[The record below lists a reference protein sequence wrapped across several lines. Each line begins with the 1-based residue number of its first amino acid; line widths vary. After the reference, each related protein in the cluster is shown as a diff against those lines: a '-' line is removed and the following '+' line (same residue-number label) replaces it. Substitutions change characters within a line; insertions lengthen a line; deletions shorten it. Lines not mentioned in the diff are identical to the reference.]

1 MNVKFEKRWLRRY
14 LFVGMAALSMLI
26 LNSNSAFAAV
36 IAHYDFEGDLIDK
49 SPLGGHDGTGGATFI
64 DSGTFSGMAYDVI
77 AGGHIVLDNSADF
90 FGYGGEDGF
99 NSHASAGNAPD
110 TVPSAAGS
118 PASVAMRFFPNGANE
133 SVLWGFGTAGTRFHF
148 AQRTSGAASQVM
160 RLEFGGGAYRSMDT
174 PNDSFLSNRWYTA
187 VATQDGVPGSGW
199 TIHMQED
206 GGAVQTYSTLSQGNS
221 NHPNAGAG
229 TDNTNEFTRHID
241 GGTVEI
247 GGLPGISDAIDWSGL
262 VDDFAF
268 FDTALSQSDVDTIMA
283 SGLGAFIAG
292 TPPPTEGTW
301 NADGSGDWNSGGNW
315 VGAVPNGNDQTAI
328 LGDKISSPQTV
339 FTNTAVTVKAIQFNS
354 SNGYAVAGQGVLNF
368 ERTDGNA
375 AIVVGPG
382 SHQFQLPVNLNTSTD
397 LTVADGASLQ
407 FNHLL
412 SLNGNTLT
420 KLGTGNVEI
429 NNNLTT
435 GDGTLMNFE
444 GTIAGVGSVSGDLV
458 NNLGVI
464 APGAPDVAA
473 AQSVPE
479 PSCAAL
485 LLAALAALVA
495 ASRRIV

>member
-1 MNVKFEKRWLRRY
+1 MNVKFEKHWLRRY

-49 SPLGGHDGTGGATFI
+49 SPLGGHDGTGGATFV
-64 DSGTFSGMAYDVI
+64 DSGTFSGMAYDVG
-77 AGGHIVLDNSADF
+77 AGGHIVLDNPNDF
-90 FGYGGEDGF
+90 LGYGGQDGF
-99 NSHASAGNAPD
+99 DSHAAGGPAD
-110 TVPSAAGS
+110 TVTSAAGLA
-118 PASVAMRFFPNGANE
+118 ASMAMRFRPVTSNE
-133 SVLWGFGTAGTRFHF
+133 AVLWGFGSASNVRFHF
-148 AQRTSGAASQVM
+148 AQRTRAGVTDAM
-160 RLEFGGGAYRSMDT
+160 RLEYGGGAYRSLDT
-174 PNDSFLSNRWYTA
+174 PTSSLLPNRWYTA
-187 VATQDGVPGSGW
+187 VAVQDGAPDSGW
-199 TIHMQED
+199 TIHMRED
-206 GGAVQTYSTLSQGNS
+206 GGAVQTYSTFNQTNGDHQNA
-221 NHPNAGAG
+221 PN
-229 TDNTNEFTRHID
+229 DNTNEFTRHIEA

-247 GGLPGISDAIDWSGL
+247 GGLPNIVDSIDWGGL

-315 VGAVPNGNDQTAI
+315 VGAVPNGNDKSAI

-339 FTNTAVTVKAIQFNS
+339 FTNAPVTVKSIQFNS
-354 SNGYAVAGQGVLNF
+354 DNGYAVAGQGVLNL

-412 SLNGNTLT
+412 SLNGNTFT
-420 KLGTGNVEI
+420 KLGTGNLEI

-464 APGAPDVAA
+464 SPGAPDVAA

-485 LLAALAALVA
+485 LLAALTALVA